1 MKVLSTMACLAALA
15 AAPAFADCPYPPA
28 PAKLP
33 DGATATL
40 EDMLAGQKTVKE
52 YEKAINDYNAC
63 IDKGLDDAIKQ
74 AGDKLKPEQKQD
86 MQRVEA
92 QKHNAAVDQLQAV
105 ADRFN
110 EQVKVFKAKTADKKG

>member
-1 MKVLSTMACLAALA
+1 MKVLLAMAFAAAA
-15 AAPAFADCPYPPA
+15 AAPVYADCPYPQA
-28 PAKLP
+28 PAKIP

-40 EDMLAGQKTVKE
+40 EEMVAGQKAVGA
-52 YEKAINDYNAC
+52 YQKAINDYTGC
-63 IDKGLDDAIKQ
+63 IDKELDDALNKG
-74 AGDKLKPEQKQD
+74 GDKLKPEQKAD

-110 EQVKVFKAKTADKKG
+110 EQVKVYKARTADKKG

>member
-1 MKVLSTMACLAALA
+1 MKALLAMAFA
-15 AAPAFADCPYPPA
+15 AATAVPVYAECPYPPA
-28 PAKLP
+28 PTKIP

-40 EDMLAGQKTVKE
+40 QEMIAGQKAVGE
-52 YEKAINDYNAC
+52 YQKAINDYTSC
-63 IDKGLDDAIKQ
+63 IDKELDDAIAKG
-74 AGDKLKPEQKQD
+74 GDKLKPEQKAD

-110 EQVKVFKAKTADKKG
+110 EQVKVFKAKAADKKG

>member
-1 MKVLSTMACLAALA
+1 MKALLAMALA
-15 AAPAFADCPYPPA
+15 AATTAAYADCPYPQA
-28 PAKLP
+28 PTKIP

-40 EDMLAGQKTVKE
+40 DEMVAGQKAVAAYQKS
-52 YEKAINDYNAC
+52 INDYNAC
-63 IDKGLDDAIKQ
+63 IDKGLDDAIAKG
-74 AGDKLKPEQKQD
+74 GDQLKPEQKAD

-110 EQVKVFKAKTADKKG
+110 EQVKVYKARTADKKG